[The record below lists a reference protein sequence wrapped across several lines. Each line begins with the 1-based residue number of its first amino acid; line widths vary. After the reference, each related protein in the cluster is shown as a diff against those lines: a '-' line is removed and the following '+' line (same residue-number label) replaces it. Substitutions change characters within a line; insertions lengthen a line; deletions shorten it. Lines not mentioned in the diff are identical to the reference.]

1 MEPVSYF
8 TDFADVITLPAENHL
23 SRRYLDLVLHWLPVA
38 RRYFNPWAGRPR
50 CGHFFGGVYWY
61 GLETVSPTE
70 AFAGAASSPDYDA
83 AVTGISADE
92 AREIAFQGLRYLCFT
107 HDTGPADCI
116 RPSESWG
123 RPEPAGTKWGE
134 RGRGFFPESQ
144 CGHTLGALA
153 RAAAYLRDMLGDEER
168 ALLAGIAADYL
179 ERFGAMDPKN
189 GVYADTQMEENG
201 WTSEGLTAS
210 LLLLPNH
217 PDREALWEKTRLWM
231 FRTATRPQDVHNFAP
246 FAGGKTVRDL
256 CGRIFTT
263 LPDGTAENHYMV
275 HPGYMMSGVTFS
287 GLVSSM
293 LRLYGQ
299 GVPEELWWR
308 RRDIYELLKAW
319 ADETGAMH
327 PIQGMDWPYLSYP
340 SNCLFHAVGSEHLR
354 DPQAAY
360 LERLALAVVER
371 AMPAHGGRAVPESVL
386 AHCHSIQDPAIM
398 SERGGASLAQPYL
411 IHRLGDGGP
420 APAAREEFE
429 AAQAGVHVYPHG
441 GALLH
446 RHSRGKTSIAWRN
459 CTMVLP
465 NTAEGMRLV
474 GPASGT
480 MLAQV
485 KVKDRPASAVERIL
499 RVREDADRAAVHFVE
514 DICQDSL
521 RRQVLFFTLP
531 DGRTLTAER
540 LIALEDI
547 TVERVEQGF
556 IEVMSDPYFGD
567 HPDGKGHR
575 SLHWPGGRRDLLGYA
590 SSSPEDD
597 DLIPLSGG
605 WLNVDDRF
613 GLVYAGSGE
622 AVYVNR
628 HCFRPWHA
636 VADTITLNRQSEP
649 RPFAAGD
656 EVARLVAL
664 WCPEED
670 HEVTARRPLPEV
682 TWTAAAVAITIEGY
696 ECLAN
701 LLPTEVDL
709 PAADGTVRLGAFEP
723 AIRRLANL

>member
-1 MEPVSYF
+1 MEPVGAF
-8 TDFADVITLPAENHL
+8 TDFGEVISSPAENHL
-23 SRRYLDLVLHWLPVA
+23 SRRYLDLVSHWLPVA
-38 RRYFNPWAGRPR
+38 RRYFNPWPGRPR

-61 GLETVSPTE
+61 GQETGMPME
-70 AFAGAASSPDYDA
+70 AFAEVASSPEYDA

-92 AREIAFQGLRYLCFT
+92 AREIAFQSLRYLCFT

-116 RPSESWG
+116 RPTESWG

-134 RGRGFFPESQ
+134 RGRGYFPESQ
-144 CGHTLGALA
+144 CGHTIGALA
-153 RAAAYLRDMLGDEER
+153 RTAAFLRDSLGDEER
-168 ALLAGIAADYL
+168 ALLAAIAADYL

-189 GVYADTQMEENG
+189 GVYADTQMEENA
-201 WTSEGLTAS
+201 WTTEGLTAS

-231 FRTATRPQDVHNFAP
+231 FRTATRPQDVHNHLP

-256 CGRIFTT
+256 CGRTFTT

-287 GLVSSM
+287 GLVATM

-299 GVPEELWWR
+299 DIPDELWWH

-319 ADETGAMH
+319 ADDTGAMH

-340 SNCLFHAVGSEHLR
+340 GNCFFHAVGSEHLR

-360 LERLALAVVER
+360 LERLALAVVEQ

-398 SERGGASLAQPYL
+398 SERSGANLAQSYL

-420 APAAREEFE
+420 SPETRVAFE

-446 RHSRGKTSIAWRN
+446 RHPHGKTSLAWRN

-465 NTAEGMRLV
+465 NTSEGMRLV

-485 KVKDRPASAVERIL
+485 VVRDRPASTVERIL
-499 RVREDADRAAVHFVE
+499 RVREMEDRAAVYFVE
-514 DICQDSL
+514 DICRESL
-521 RRQVLFFTLP
+521 RRYVLFFTLP
-531 DGRTLTAER
+531 DGRCLTAEK
-540 LIALEDI
+540 LSALEDV
-547 TVERVEQGF
+547 TVERLEQGF
-556 IEVMSDPYFGD
+556 LEVMSDPYFGD

-575 SLHWPGGRRDLLGYA
+575 SLHWAGGERDLLGFA

-597 DLIPLSGG
+597 VAIALEGA

-613 GLVYAGSGE
+613 GLVFAGSGE

-636 VADTITLNRQSEP
+636 VTDTITLSRQSDP
-649 RPFAAGD
+649 RHFAAGE

-664 WCPEED
+664 WCPQED
-670 HEVTARRPLPEV
+670 HLTTAQRPLPAV
-682 TWTAAAVAITIEGY
+682 TWADDGVSITVEGY
-696 ECLAN
+696 ECLA
-701 LLPTEVDL
+701 DL
-709 PAADGTVRLGAFEP
+709 SKAEADLRAAGGIVPLGAFEP
-723 AIRRLANL
+723 AIRPLARQ